1 MANLSERLSA
11 NFTLG
16 ELLRSST
23 AERDPALKEEQENP
37 PESVLASLRYLVKT
51 VLQPMRTKLDYP
63 ILLNSGYRS
72 PGLNTRVG
80 GSKTSQHVIGEAA
93 DCELPLRFLEDPN
106 AAAVR
111 ADISAKVKEITGK
124 PLRADLDVNFY
135 LFAFVCLHLDE
146 LDIDQVIHEFGGG
159 FGHPSWVHVSAS
171 TRLDRRQILAI
182 GKYTNGSYLKPSLE
196 EALAYGT

>member
-51 VLQPMRTKLDYP
+51 VLQPMRTQLDYP

-93 DCELPLRFLEDPN
+93 DCELPLRFM
-106 AAAVR
+106 
-111 ADISAKVKEITGK
+111 
-124 PLRADLDVNFY
+124 
-135 LFAFVCLHLDE
+135 
-146 LDIDQVIHEFGGG
+146 
-159 FGHPSWVHVSAS
+159 
-171 TRLDRRQILAI
+171 
-182 GKYTNGSYLKPSLE
+182 
-196 EALAYGT
+196 